1 LTPKKI
7 LLSVAGYDP
16 TSGAGASLDL
26 KVFQLLGFQGM
37 AVLTSITSQNTK
49 GVKKVHCLPPDLLWD
64 QYQTLCEDV
73 SFSGI
78 KVGMVGC
85 RKNIQIIKR
94 ILEDNPNIQKVVD
107 PVFKSSSG
115 TWLLEKDSISSY
127 ISDIRRKASLLTPN
141 LEEASMISGI
151 KIENE
156 EDMKKAAKSI
166 FSFSSI
172 PCFIKGGHFPRE
184 MVNLLYDGNKLH
196 LFKKEKIKKNVHGTG
211 CFLSSSLLAYLA
223 GGNSL
228 EKACLLATQLT
239 YKAIKNAIKIGHG
252 QHLISL

>member
-1 LTPKKI
+1 MKKI

-16 TSGAGASLDL
+16 TSAAGVSLDS

-37 AVLTSITSQNTK
+37 AVLTAITSQNTK

-64 QYQTLCEDV
+64 QYQTLLEDV

-85 RKNIQIIKR
+85 GENTEIIKR
-94 ILEDNPNIQKVVD
+94 ILENNPNTQKVVD

-115 TWLLEKDSISSY
+115 AWLLERDSVPSY
-127 ISDIRRKASLLTPN
+127 ISEISGKTSLLTPN
-141 LEEASMISGI
+141 LEEAGMISGM
-151 KIENE
+151 KIENI
-156 EDMKKAAKSI
+156 EDMKKAAKII
-166 FSFSSI
+166 FSLSSI
-172 PCFIKGGHFPRE
+172 PCFIKGGHLPRQ
-184 MVNLLYDGNKLH
+184 MVNLLYEGNKFH

-211 CFLSSSLLAYLA
+211 CFLSSSLLAYLVK
-223 GGNSL
+223 GNSL

-239 YKAIKNAIKIGHG
+239 HEAIKNSIQIGHG
-252 QHLISL
+252 QRIISF